1 MADYFNVTTNIGDAE
16 IATAIASNTKLAITH
31 IAFGDGNGAVPTPS
45 KIRTTLVREV
55 HRQPVTKYERH
66 PTNANWIVIETIIP
80 SNVGGFTIREM
91 GIIANG
97 KLISHG
103 SHAPFEKV
111 ADLTGVSEYRLK
123 FTQNVRDGNV
133 VEILLDESLIY
144 ASQAWVNENYIRRN
158 EIVDNLTTD
167 DATKPVS
174 AKQAKLLSELKV
186 NRGGSFKDAFGHDVD
201 FYQDAFTTQFFKSF
215 DECPIGTRCLIS
227 SSLDLIN
234 EPLFS
239 DQHIYVET
247 KQTFEPAG
255 KLQIAYGYVTGKVAI
270 RSAGTGAV
278 YGPWTYTAT
287 LDSNVASAT
296 KLQTPR
302 KINNVEFNGEQDI
315 SIDAPLMFRGQINT
329 LNGVDAAVL
338 DGKYTVVDLSVAGL
352 YGYGILVVIRVGGT
366 CHQIFYS
373 HQGEGI
379 NNASMAMRQTWNMN
393 GSTAS
398 WSEWR
403 IFGTRDDS
411 KLPLTGGT
419 VSGNLRVEG
428 TIDGSLNGNS
438 ATATKLQT
446 ARTISFSGAATGS
459 VNYDGSGNSSCILT
473 LANSGVVAN
482 TYGSN
487 LKIPTI
493 TVNAK
498 GLITGVSEQQIP
510 IVDDLTTG
518 GSAKLLSAEQGKL
531 LQANKLDKTALNN
544 TLTSTSSTQALTA
557 AQGKVLNDQAFGVG
571 QTWQDVTSS
580 RVSGTTYTNTTEKAI
595 TVILTI
601 RDRSLSTPFLV
612 KIDSL
617 VVIDVDDFYE
627 STYPITFTVAPSST
641 YQVTTG
647 NTIRKWSELR

>member
-1 MADYFNVTTNIGDAE
+1 MSDYFNVTTNVGDAA
-16 IATAIASNTKLAITH
+16 IATAIANNSKLNITH
-31 IAFGDGNGAVPTPS
+31 IAFGDGNGSVPTPT
-45 KIRTTLVREV
+45 KTRTTLIKEV
-55 HRQPVTKYERH
+55 HRQTVTKYAMH
-66 PTNANWIVIETIIP
+66 PAIANYIVIETIIP
-80 SNVGGFTIREM
+80 SNIGGFWIREM
-91 GIIANG
+91 GVIADNV
-97 KLISHG
+97 LISHG
-103 SHAPFEKV
+103 SHAPFFKV
-111 ADLTGVSEYRLK
+111 ADPDGVSEYRLK
-123 FTQNVRDGNV
+123 FTQNVRDGSV

-144 ASQAWVNENYIRRN
+144 ASQEWVDENYIRRN
-158 EIVDNLTTD
+158 EIVDNLTTN

-186 NRGGSFKDAFGHDVD
+186 NRGGSFKDAFGRDVD
-201 FYQDAFTTQFFKSF
+201 FYQDAFTAQFFKSF
-215 DECPIGTRCLIS
+215 DECPVGSRCLIYTG
-227 SSLDLIN
+227 LDLIN

-239 DQHIYVET
+239 DQYIYVET
-247 KQTFEPAG
+247 RQTFESAG

-270 RSAGTGAV
+270 RSAGTGAA

-296 KLQTPR
+296 KLQT
-302 KINNVEFNGEQDI
+302 
-315 SIDAPLMFRGQINT
+315 
-329 LNGVDAAVL
+329 
-338 DGKYTVVDLSVAGL
+338 
-352 YGYGILVVIRVGGT
+352 
-366 CHQIFYS
+366 
-373 HQGEGI
+373 
-379 NNASMAMRQTWNMN
+379 
-393 GSTAS
+393 
-398 WSEWR
+398 
-403 IFGTRDDS
+403 
-411 KLPLTGGT
+411 
-419 VSGNLRVEG
+419 
-428 TIDGSLNGNS
+428 
-438 ATATKLQT
+438 

-459 VNYDGSGNSSCILT
+459 FNFDGSGNSSAVLT

-487 LKIPTI
+487 LKIPVI

-580 RVSGTTYTNTTEKAI
+580 RVSETTYTNTTEKAI

-601 RDRSLSTPFLV
+601 MDRSLSTPFLV

-641 YQVTTG
+641 YQVTTR